1 VLKFLLQNPEFPS
14 ITRATIQA
22 SRFRWLFARFVCSL
36 GWDEC
41 PGLPA
46 SEMGMLKAKNEIGK
60 EGVGN
65 ERNNGQR
72 GSAAANVP

>member
-1 VLKFLLQNPEFPS
+1 
-14 ITRATIQA
+14 
-22 SRFRWLFARFVCSL
+22 
-36 GWDEC
+36 
-41 PGLPA
+41 
-46 SEMGMLKAKNEIGK
+46 MGMLKAKNEIGK